1 MPTEP
6 PAPVRGRQLEAL
18 RACLLYPQGLRR
30 GAYPSAMAVL
40 RKRGLVETRTA
51 PGPGRRVDAWFI
63 TPAGRAHLVEI
74 DASKPGAAPRLQRA
88 ADL

>member
-40 RKRGLVETRTA
+40 RKRGLVESRSA

-63 TPAGRAHLVEI
+63 TPAGREHLAEI

>member
-1 MPTEP
+1 MPSEP
-6 PAPVRGRQLEAL
+6 IAPVRDRQLEAV

-30 GAYPSAMAVL
+30 SACPSAMSAL
-40 RKRGLVETRTA
+40 RKRGLVESRSA

-88 ADL
+88 ADP

>member
-1 MPTEP
+1 MPSEP
-6 PAPVRGRQLEAL
+6 KAPIRGRQLEAL

-40 RKRGLVETRTA
+40 RRLGLVESRSA

-63 TPAGRAHLVEI
+63 TPAGREHLTEI
-74 DASKPGAAPRLQRA
+74 DASKPGARRA
-88 ADL
+88 VVQE